1 MKKLLHTGNSLKV
14 RNTNTLKVRNTN
26 NTNLYLY
33 SVVYPEIQSVQRR
46 LKYNKYKNYY
56 YNEIHKSM

>member
-1 MKKLLHTGNSLKV
+1 MKKLLHTGNS
-14 RNTNTLKVRNTN
+14 LKVRNTN

-46 LKYNKYKNYY
+46 LKYNKYKNY
-56 YNEIHKSM
+56 